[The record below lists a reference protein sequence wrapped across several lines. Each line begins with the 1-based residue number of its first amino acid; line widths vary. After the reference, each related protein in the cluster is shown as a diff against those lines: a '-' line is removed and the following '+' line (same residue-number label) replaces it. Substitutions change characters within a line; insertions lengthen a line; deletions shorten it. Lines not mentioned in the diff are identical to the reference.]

1 VVNARG
7 IGRCV
12 RCRTDAVAFPGH
24 AHSIFS
30 LRTTICGTTQRGAK
44 HRLDGRAYQKELEM
58 RMYFERT
65 SRVPTWIAAPAICLL
80 AVFATCAIVRSIPTS
95 YADIPKQSVPSK
107 PEGLSGSA
115 DTRANDSQAS
125 VALVRDTIHRRDS
138 TSCRECGVVTSI
150 RQIQQ
155 SGGLGGEDL
164 GDAKLAGG
172 APVGASGAIAAS
184 AAPGNRYEIKVR
196 FRNGSTTVL
205 NEATARNWQ
214 TGMRVIV
221 VTGPNG
227 SNSRR

>member
-1 VVNARG
+1 
-7 IGRCV
+7 
-12 RCRTDAVAFPGH
+12 
-24 AHSIFS
+24 
-30 LRTTICGTTQRGAK
+30 
-44 HRLDGRAYQKELEM
+44 M

-65 SRVPTWIAAPAICLL
+65 SRVPTWIAAPPICLL
-80 AVFATCAIVRSIPTS
+80 AVFAICAILRSIPTS

-115 DTRANDSQAS
+115 DTANDLQAS

-155 SGGLGGEDL
+155 FRALGGDDL

-172 APVGASGAIAAS
+172 TPVGASGAIAVS

-196 FRNGSTTVL
+196 FRDGSTTVL